1 MFTMIAST
9 VVVLGVLIFVHEL
22 GHFLVA
28 KRAGVT
34 VLRFSLGFGPKLI
47 GVQRGDTEYRLS
59 LIPLGGYVKML
70 GEESEEEL
78 SEDQLKTS
86 FQSQSPLKRIAIV
99 LAGPMSNFVMAVVLF
114 FLVFA
119 LVGIPQVTTRIGEV
133 TADSPAEKA
142 GLLAGDKVLAI
153 DGKELA
159 NWGDIP
165 QTIEETQREELT
177 LLIERGDQKLTI
189 KVSPKVSEIKTIF
202 GEPILRKVIGVMP
215 SEEKFFEQVSLV
227 DALSHCVSYTVYLC
241 KLFLIS
247 IVKLIQRVLPLD
259 MLGGP
264 IMIAQLAGR
273 EASKGFADLV
283 LFTGAISV
291 NLAVLNLLPVP
302 VLDGG
307 HILFYL
313 IELLLG
319 RSIGVRKMEI
329 AQKIGMILL
338 LALMILVFY
347 NDIVRLLPG
356 HKPSLP

>member
-1 MFTMIAST
+1 MFTMIFST
-9 VVVLGVLIFVHEL
+9 IVVLGVLIFVHEL

-28 KRAGVT
+28 KWAGVT
-34 VLRFSLGFGPKLI
+34 VLRFSLGFGPKLV
-47 GVQRGDTEYRLS
+47 GVQRGETEYRLS

-70 GEESEEEL
+70 GEESGEEL
-78 SEDQLKTS
+78 TEDQRATS
-86 FQSQSPLKRIAIV
+86 FASQPVLKRIAIV
-99 LAGPMSNFVMAVVLF
+99 LAGPLSNFLMALVLF
-114 FLVFA
+114 ALVFA

-133 TADSPAEKA
+133 TAGSPAEEA

-153 DGKELA
+153 DGKQLTS
-159 NWGDIP
+159 WGDIP
-165 QTIEETQREELT
+165 QTIEETQNEKLT
-177 LLIERGDQKLTI
+177 LLVERENTTFTI
-189 KVSPKVSEIKTIF
+189 TVSPRVSEIKTIF
-202 GEPILRKVIGVMP
+202 GETIQRRVIGVMP
-215 SEEKFFEQVSLV
+215 SEEKFFEKVSLL
-227 DALSHCVSYTVYLC
+227 DALSHCVSYTIYLC

-319 RSIGVRKMEI
+319 RSISVRKMEI
-329 AQKIGMILL
+329 AQKVGMILL
-338 LALMILVFY
+338 LALMVLVFY
-347 NDIVRLLPG
+347 NDIARLLPG

>member
-1 MFTMIAST
+1 MILST

-28 KRAGVT
+28 KWAGVT

-47 GVQRGDTEYRLS
+47 GVQRGETEYRLS

-70 GEESEEEL
+70 GEESGEEL
-78 SEDQLKTS
+78 TESQKATS
-86 FQSQSPLKRIAIV
+86 FASQPVLKRIAIV
-99 LAGPMSNFVMAVVLF
+99 LAGPLSNFLMAIVLF
-114 FLVFA
+114 ALVFA

-133 TADSPAEKA
+133 TSGSPAEEA

-153 DGKELA
+153 DGKPLTS
-159 NWGDIP
+159 WGDIP
-165 QTIEETQREELT
+165 QTIEETPKDDLT
-177 LLIERGDQKLTI
+177 LLVEREGTTLTL
-189 KVSPKVSEIKTIF
+189 KVSPRVSEIKTIF
-202 GEPILRKVIGVMP
+202 GETIQRRVIGVMP
-215 SEEKFFEQVSLV
+215 SEEKFFERVGLL

-273 EASKGFADLV
+273 EASKGFADLI

-319 RSIGVRKMEI
+319 RSISVRKMEI
-329 AQKIGMILL
+329 AQKVGMILL

-347 NDIVRLLPG
+347 NDIARLLPG

>member
-1 MFTMIAST
+1 MIVST
-9 VVVLGVLIFVHEL
+9 IVVLGVLIFVHEL

-28 KRAGVT
+28 KWSGVT

-47 GVQRGDTEYRLS
+47 GFQRGETEYRLS

-78 SEDQLKTS
+78 TEDQRGTS
-86 FQSQSPLKRIAIV
+86 FSSQTPLKRIGIV
-99 LAGPMSNFVMAVVLF
+99 LAGPMSNFLMAIVL
-114 FLVFA
+114 FA
-119 LVGIPQVTTRIGEV
+119 LVFVLAGIPQVTTRIGAV
-133 TADSPAEKA
+133 TADSPAERA

-153 DGKELA
+153 DGKELTS
-159 NWGDIP
+159 WGDIP
-165 QTIEETQREELT
+165 QTIEETEKETLT
-177 LLIERGDQKLTI
+177 LLIGREDRKLTI
-189 KVSPKVSEIKTIF
+189 RVSPKVSEIQTIF
-202 GEPILRKVIGVMP
+202 GETIQRRVIGVMP
-215 SEEKFFEQVSLV
+215 SEEKFFEKVSFL
-227 DALSHCVSYTVYLC
+227 DAISHCVTYTIYLC

-247 IVKLIQRVLPLD
+247 IMKLIQRVLPLD

-329 AQKIGMILL
+329 AQKIGMALL